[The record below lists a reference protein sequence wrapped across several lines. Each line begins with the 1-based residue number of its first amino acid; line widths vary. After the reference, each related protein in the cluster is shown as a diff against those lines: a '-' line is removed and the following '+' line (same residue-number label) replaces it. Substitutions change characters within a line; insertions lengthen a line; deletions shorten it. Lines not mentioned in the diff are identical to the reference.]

1 MRWSAAAE
9 ATGFATRSL
18 IFQGD
23 ADEHTPTSLAQEYFA
38 TIEAPRKDLV
48 LLPGG
53 GHRTVLMQ
61 PNAFLA
67 ELRAR
72 ISAAEAAERGSA
84 GRP

>member
-9 ATGFATRSL
+9 GTSFAIPVF

-23 ADEHTPTSLAQEYFA
+23 ADEHTLTCLAQEYFA
-38 TIEAPRKDLV
+38 AIEAPRKDLV

-53 GHRTVLMQ
+53 GHCAVLTQ
-61 PNAFLA
+61 PDAFLA
-67 ELRAR
+67 ALRTR